1 VTTASDESEEDMD
14 AVTRAALTLLAAGA
28 TGALLWSAAQ
38 FDRSSN
44 GGYWAAMGVI
54 AAGGFL
60 FGLAQVRGG
69 GGNPPAMLLVAFLPV
84 FVVALWIV
92 VTAQPD
98 PNTYRNH
105 LRAWDG
111 HMGIGSAVSS
121 ISVWNGVLAFGTG
134 LVLGLVAEPWGLFRR
149 ERTNDA
155 VVVPDAPP
163 SEPVSEPATDSDG
176 ELVRG

>member
-1 VTTASDESEEDMD
+1 VITASDESEEDMN
-14 AVTRAALTLLAAGA
+14 AVTRASLTLLAAGA

-38 FDRSSN
+38 FDTASN

-54 AAGGFL
+54 AAGGLL
-60 FGLAQVRGG
+60 FGLAQLRGG

-84 FVVALWIV
+84 LVVALWIV

-105 LRAWDG
+105 LRVWDE
-111 HMGIGSAVSS
+111 HMGIGSAVNS
-121 ISVWNGVLAFGTG
+121 IALWNGVLAFGTG

-149 ERTNDA
+149 RRTDE
-155 VVVPDAPP
+155 VVVPPEAPET
-163 SEPVSEPATDSDG
+163 EPVAEPAPDG
-176 ELVRG
+176 ELVHP

>member
-1 VTTASDESEEDMD
+1 MN
-14 AVTRAALTLLAAGA
+14 AVTRASLTLLAAGA

-38 FDRSSN
+38 FDTTSN

-54 AAGGFL
+54 AVGGFL
-60 FGLAQVRGG
+60 FGLAQLRGG
-69 GGNPPAMLLVAFLPV
+69 GGNPPAMLLVAFLPI

-105 LRAWDG
+105 LQAWDG
-111 HMGIGSAVSS
+111 HMGISGAVNS
-121 ISVWNGVLAFGTG
+121 IALWNGVLAFGTG

-149 ERTNDA
+149 GRRDDE

-163 SEPVSEPATDSDG
+163 SEPITEPATDSEG
-176 ELVRG
+176 ELVRR